1 MNTKAILVARHR
13 RKWLS
18 LHALFYGYLST
29 FPINT
34 NTGDFLPKNSLNSAH
49 LRTMR
54 YDVFGQITHCGN
66 AGKADLIS
74 VKNLLIGSL

>member
-34 NTGDFLPKNSLNSAH
+34 VDFLPKNSLNSAH

-54 YDVFGQITHCGN
+54 YDVFGQITHYGN